1 MPSVLRM
8 NRTSAE
14 FAMSAIF
21 DGLLKAA
28 INFTDV
34 HAPSRIAC
42 IEENLIEYL
51 VQDLIPLLRNI
62 RWGKVSKPKVH
73 CINNEVFPLRI
84 YLVNVTKFAVFCEF
98 GHIY

>member
-1 MPSVLRM
+1 M

-21 DGLLKAA
+21 DGLMKAA

-42 IEENLIEYL
+42 IEENLIGYL

-62 RWGKVSKPKVH
+62 RWGKVRKPKVH
-73 CINNEVFPLRI
+73 CINEVFELRI
-84 YLVNVTKFAVFCEF
+84 SSVNLGF